1 MQVNVIF
8 RHRNL
13 SEMILRV
20 IDVFPFTTMKSV
32 LFLLKNSRKMSDR
45 ERRERCY
52 FRIEEDLSEQ
62 DNGLKLYRHHYNIS
76 RTSRKLDDTFRVH
89 AISLQNYI
97 KNFRFLHRHNRNK
110 SVIIRCCIRKMESFL
125 YSL

>member
-1 MQVNVIF
+1 
-8 RHRNL
+8 
-13 SEMILRV
+13 MILRV

-62 DNGLKLYRHHYNIS
+62 ANGLKLYRHRYSIS
-76 RTSRKLDDTFRVH
+76 RTSRKLDDTIRVH